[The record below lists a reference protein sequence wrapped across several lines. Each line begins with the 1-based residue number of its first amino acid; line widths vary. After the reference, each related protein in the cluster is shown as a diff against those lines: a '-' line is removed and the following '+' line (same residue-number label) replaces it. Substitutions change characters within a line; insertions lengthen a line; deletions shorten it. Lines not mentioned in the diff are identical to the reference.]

1 MPPLARF
8 GLEGKIVIVTGAG
21 RGIGRTIAL
30 ECAQSGARIAV
41 GSRTTAELETLAAEI
56 EAAGGACFLSP
67 TRRDGCK
74 LHRAFYGCGRRAL
87 RAD

>member
-56 EAAGGACFLSP
+56 EGAGGTCFYHQLDV
-67 TRRDGCK
+67 TGREF
-74 LHRAFYGCGRRAL
+74 HRAFLWPRS
-87 RAD
+87 

>member
-8 GLEGKIVIVTGAG
+8 GLEDKRVIVTGAG

-30 ECAQSGARIAV
+30 ECAQSGARIAA

-56 EAAGGACFLSP
+56 EAAGGDVLLP
-67 TRRDGCK
+67 
-74 LHRAFYGCGRRAL
+74 
-87 RAD
+87 